1 MQEIRIL
8 PLLGIPEINDGD
20 DIALQIV
27 QAVRKDSLVIDP
39 GDVVVVA
46 HKIVSKAEGRI
57 KALPDVK
64 PSSRA
69 QRLAND
75 LGKDPRLVELILR
88 ESRRI
93 IRMERGLL
101 ISETYQGQICANAG
115 IDLSNAQEEHAV
127 LLPQDPD
134 ESARKIRKKI
144 KSIVRADV
152 AVIIAD
158 SFGRPWRVGQ
168 VNVAIGVSGMNPLTD
183 HRGTMDSSHR
193 QLRASIL
200 ASADEL
206 AAAAELVM
214 GKTENIPVAL
224 IKGFRYETKEGT
236 GKDLLRPP
244 EEDLF
249 R

>member
-20 DIALQIV
+20 DVALCIAK
-27 QAVRKDSLVIDP
+27 AVRKAGLVIDP
-39 GDVVVVA
+39 GDVVVLA
-46 HKIVSKAEGRI
+46 HKIVSKAEGRV
-57 KALPDVK
+57 KALSDVK
-64 PSSRA
+64 PSPRA
-69 QRLAND
+69 QRWANEW
-75 LGKDPRLVELILR
+75 GKDARLVELILR
-88 ESRRI
+88 ESQHI
-93 IRMERGLL
+93 VLMERGIL
-101 ISETYQGQICANAG
+101 ISETHQGQICANAG
-115 IDLSNAQEEHAV
+115 IDISNVQEEHAV

-134 ESARKIRKKI
+134 TSARKIRQRL
-144 KSIVRADV
+144 KSILRVDV
-152 AVIIAD
+152 AVIITD

-168 VNVAIGVSGMNPLTD
+168 TNVAIGVAGMNPLTD
-183 HRGTMDSSHR
+183 HRGTMDSFHR
-193 QLRASIL
+193 ELEGSIL

-214 GKTENIPVAL
+214 GKSEKIPVAL
-224 IKGFRYETKEGT
+224 VKGFRYEAREGT

>member
-20 DIALQIV
+20 DIALYI
-27 QAVRKDSLVIDP
+27 AKAIHKASLVVDP
-39 GDVVVVA
+39 GDVVVLA
-46 HKIVSKAEGRI
+46 HKIVSKAEGRV
-57 KALPDVK
+57 KALSEVK
-64 PSSRA
+64 PSPRA
-69 QRLAND
+69 QRWANEWS
-75 LGKDPRLVELILR
+75 KDPRLVELILR
-88 ESRRI
+88 ESQRVV
-93 IRMERGLL
+93 RMERGIL
-101 ISETYQGQICANAG
+101 ISETNQGQICANAG
-115 IDLSNAQEEHAV
+115 IDISNVQEGHAV

-134 ESARKIRKKI
+134 SSARKIRQRL
-144 KSIVRADV
+144 KSILRVDV
-152 AVIIAD
+152 AVIITD

-168 VNVAIGVSGMNPLTD
+168 TNVAIGVSGMNPLTD
-183 HRGTMDSSHR
+183 YRGTMDSSHR
-193 QLRASIL
+193 ELEVSIL

-214 GKTENIPVAL
+214 GKTKKIPVAL
-224 IKGFRYETKEGT
+224 VKGFGYEAKKGT